1 MDPTYS
7 AYYRRLHENHWWFQ
21 MRARWVLQAI
31 REIRGSL
38 TATSALAASV
48 EGTAREGT
56 ASAVPKKQ
64 SSRHSE
70 RSEES
75 LLGSASATASP
86 ETPRISILDIGC
98 GDALFFDSLAEFGDV
113 EGVETDRDIVNPAN
127 PNFAKIHIGPL
138 DDSFQPGKQFS
149 LLLLLD
155 VLEHIPDPAAALRCC
170 VSLLQPGGTLLITV
184 PAFNLVWT
192 NHDVINHHVTRYRK
206 STLFPLLQQ
215 AGLKIET
222 SAYWFQWT
230 FPVKIAERT
239 VEKVFRMQ
247 PANPPIPPPF
257 INRALR
263 ALCSLEH
270 SILGPLHPPFGTTLF
285 VRCKK

>member
-1 MDPTYS
+1 
-7 AYYRRLHENHWWFQ
+7 

-31 REIRGSL
+31 RDLQGSRISVSVDG
-38 TATSALAASV
+38 TSPAS
-48 EGTAREGT
+48 
-56 ASAVPKKQ
+56 PKG
-64 SSRHSE
+64 RHSE

-75 LLGSASATASP
+75 LLREASDATRPGTSGL
-86 ETPRISILDIGC
+86 SILDVGC
-98 GDALFFDSLAEFGDV
+98 GDALFFDALAEFGDV

-127 PNFAKIHIGPL
+127 PHFQKIHVGPL
-138 DDSFQPGKQFS
+138 DDSFQPGKQYS

-155 VLEHIPDPAAALRCC
+155 VLEHIPDSAAALRRC
-170 VSLLQPGGTLLITV
+170 VSLLQPGGTILITV

-192 NHDVINHHVTRYRK
+192 NHDVINHHVTRYHK

-215 AGLKIET
+215 AGLKIED

-230 FPVKIAERT
+230 FPVKFAERI
-239 VEKVFRMQ
+239 VEKILRMQ
-247 PANPPIPPPF
+247 PNNPPIPPPF
-257 INRALR
+257 INRVLR

>member
-1 MDPTYS
+1 MDPNYS

-31 REIRGSL
+31 REIRSSL
-38 TATSALAASV
+38 ITTSGEAAS
-48 EGTAREGT
+48 REGT
-56 ASAVPKKQ
+56 ASAVPTNPKHKGVLTSQ
-64 SSRHSE
+64 V
-70 RSEES
+70 
-75 LLGSASATASP
+75 
-86 ETPRISILDIGC
+86 SILDVGC

-127 PNFAKIHIGPL
+127 PHFQKIHIGPL
-138 DDSFQPGKQFS
+138 DDSFQSGKQYS

-155 VLEHIPDPAAALRCC
+155 VLEHIPDPAIALRRC
-170 VSLLQPGGTLLITV
+170 VSLLKPGGTLIITV

-206 STLFPLLQQ
+206 STLIPLLKQ
-215 AGLKIET
+215 AGLKIEA
-222 SAYWFQWT
+222 SSYWFQWT
-230 FPVKIAERT
+230 FPVKFAERV
-239 VEKVFRMQ
+239 VEKAFRIQ
-247 PANPPIPPPF
+247 PANPPIPPPL

-263 ALCSLEH
+263 GLCSLER

>member
-1 MDPTYS
+1 MDPNYS

-31 REIRGSL
+31 REIHSSVV
-38 TATSALAASV
+38 SASEEGPSV
-48 EGTAREGT
+48 AQ
-56 ASAVPKKQ
+56 PKTEINN
-64 SSRHSE
+64 HSE
-70 RSEES
+70 RSEASLPAVGRES
-75 LLGSASATASP
+75 LLGPAP
-86 ETPRISILDIGC
+86 GNPRISILDVGC

-113 EGVETDRDIVNPAN
+113 EGVETSREIVNPAN
-127 PNFAKIHIGPL
+127 PHFQKIHIGPF
-138 DDSFQPGKQFS
+138 DDSFHPGKQYS

-155 VLEHIPDPAAALRCC
+155 VLEHIPDPADALRRC
-170 VSLLQPGGTLLITV
+170 VSVLQPGGTLLITV

-215 AGLKIET
+215 SGLKIED

-230 FPVKIAERT
+230 FPVKLAERL
-239 VEKVFRMQ
+239 VEKILRMQ
-247 PANPPIPPPF
+247 PANPAIPPPF
-257 INRALR
+257 INRTLR
-263 ALCSLEH
+263 ALCSLER
-270 SILGPLHPPFGTTLF
+270 SVLGPFDPPFGTTLF